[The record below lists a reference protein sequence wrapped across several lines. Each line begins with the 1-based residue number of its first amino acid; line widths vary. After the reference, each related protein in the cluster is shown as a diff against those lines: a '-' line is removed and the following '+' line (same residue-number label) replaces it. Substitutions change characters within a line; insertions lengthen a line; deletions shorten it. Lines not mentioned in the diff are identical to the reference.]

1 MGECLY
7 IPGPQTLRG
16 QVQDADA
23 PGADLRENALLLF
36 GADGGADGPRA
47 YAPAPQRG
55 HLVIHEGNER
65 RQHER
70 EPRQGERRDLV
81 ADGFPS
87 SRRHDAERVASGEN
101 RVDELVLTGTK

>member
-23 PGADLRENALLLF
+23 